1 MPRKLRFYHVKNC
14 ERKKRIKGYK
24 KNADQ
29 ALSEQLAA
37 EDYEQ
42 SVTEDSEQ
50 SVAADYEQSLVEDS
64 EQSAVEDYEQS
75 VAADYEQSLVED
87 SEQSAV
93 EDYEQS
99 VAADYEQS
107 LVEDSEQSAVEDYEQ
122 SAAEDYEQSAAEDY
136 EQSAVEDDEQPVPED
151 SGILV
156 NENVG
161 TKSALMELQSQISVP
176 SNWSTQIP
184 KNKSGLMFCRISQQ
198 AAPSAAPLTIT
209 HCLEISDDLSW
220 SLFVHNHSLDRTKCG
235 ALQSFPSTINSEH
248 LLNLFS
254 KIEDLF
260 VCEGHKDIHF
270 VKMVAARKGKIVS
283 PDGKIVAYVDNHT
296 IERNGEIYT
305 STVRTSDCEVLCSTL
320 RCSSCKSYRANLRAI
335 YSRWS
340 KQSCDGSDTSSHTN
354 DRYLNTPQ
362 KRAKMNALRNRMH
375 AAEEVKRL
383 KDKVRK
389 LSEQSEAVDTELYS
403 DLLTIMNESTA
414 TVKKTY
420 AEGSFARLLWDEQL
434 KAASTKDPRQVRW
447 HPVLIK
453 WCLNLKLLSGSAYH
467 ALRTSGFLRLH
478 QREH

>member
-305 STVRTSDCEVLCSTL
+305 STVCTSDCELLCSTL
-320 RCSSCKSYRANLRAI
+320 
-335 YSRWS
+335 
-340 KQSCDGSDTSSHTN
+340 
-354 DRYLNTPQ
+354 
-362 KRAKMNALRNRMH
+362 
-375 AAEEVKRL
+375 
-383 KDKVRK
+383 
-389 LSEQSEAVDTELYS
+389 
-403 DLLTIMNESTA
+403 
-414 TVKKTY
+414 
-420 AEGSFARLLWDEQL
+420 
-434 KAASTKDPRQVRW
+434 
-447 HPVLIK
+447 
-453 WCLNLKLLSGSAYH
+453 
-467 ALRTSGFLRLH
+467 
-478 QREH
+478 